1 MPQTTMPQNTIPSRP
16 DHKRPDHKHYDA
28 LIAEQQSA
36 PFSTPPGGY
45 PKANPADTRVAPT
58 SRAEAVADR
67 GAAREL
73 GAYGDATYSESVLQK
88 RKSADALSDY
98 DPTQ

>member
-1 MPQTTMPQNTIPSRP
+1 MSESSPSRP
-16 DHKRPDHKHYDA
+16 DHKRPDHKKYDA

-45 PKANPADTRVAPT
+45 PKANPADTHVAPT
-58 SRAEAVADR
+58 ARTEAVADR

-73 GAYGDATYSESVLQK
+73 GAYGDAPYNESVLQK
-88 RKSADALSDY
+88 RKGANTDADALSAF